1 MAFVT
6 LLLFATIATLVWN
19 YEGVQRLVK
28 LVPTDGFSSGAK
40 HPTNV
45 ITSPKTSSVQNVTS
59 IAGSES
65 EADATIPLEVQPLQ
79 PLVVDLT
86 ILKGAVA
93 KGAGNCYTDLQICR
107 TCVMLT
113 LWV

>member
-1 MAFVT
+1 VVAFVT

-40 HPTNV
+40 HPIDV
-45 ITSPKTSSVQNVTS
+45 ITPPKISSVQNVTS
-59 IAGSES
+59 ITGSES
-65 EADATIPLEVQPLQ
+65 ETNAAIPLEVQPLQ

-86 ILKGAVA
+86 ILKGALA
-93 KGAGNCYTDLQICR
+93 KGAGNR
-107 TCVMLT
+107 
-113 LWV
+113 